1 MIKCENC
8 KYYYGETVIAKDVKH
23 DKDISLV
30 FTCNATLCPNID
42 FRSKRI
48 YKEAMLTAMHKER
61 V

>member
-1 MIKCENC
+1 MVKCENC
-8 KYYYGETVIAKDVKH
+8 KYYYGETVIAKDVRH

-48 YKEAMLTAMHKER
+48 YK
-61 V
+61 

>member
-8 KYYYGETVIAKDVKH
+8 KFYYGETVII
-23 DKDISLV
+23 KDIRHNRDIPKV
-30 FTCNATLCPNID
+30 FSCNAFLCPNID

-48 YKEAMLTAMHKER
+48 YKDTMLTAINKER